1 MDIILLPFIGLILA
15 SMQQSQNLKKGHLGK
30 NTTNNLKGISIIFI
44 ILHHINQELGPVAG
58 TFFAS
63 RLSLAGRLG
72 VAIFFFVSG
81 YGIMR
86 QYQIKGPSYLK
97 NFLPHRLLPIV
108 MLYILAMVLIF
119 PIKHFLMGL
128 TLKQAAISM
137 TNGAPFV
144 NDSWF
149 ILAIIFFYLAFW
161 LAMKLSK
168 GHALPLFAILLLL
181 TAIYT
186 GYIWKKGMGEW
197 LINAAFVFPTGVL
210 FAYYEDRFIPFIQ
223 RYYSPIMLS
232 TSTLFAIC
240 FTLDEVHSLMR
251 YRMLS
256 EIFFALALMIISYKV
271 ECDNKLFLISSA
283 WSLNLY
289 LYHPFIASL
298 LHGNAAIAAHSVI
311 YGLLVIILSYLVA
324 GVIAFIQRKVKTIR
338 PKETIPVK
346 S

>member
-44 ILHHINQELGPVAG
+44 ILHHINQELGPV
-58 TFFAS
+58 
-63 RLSLAGRLG
+63 G

-97 NFLPHRLLPIV
+97 SFLPHRLLPIV
-108 MLYILAMVLIF
+108 TLYILAMVLIF

-210 FAYYEDRFIPFIQ
+210 
-223 RYYSPIMLS
+223 
-232 TSTLFAIC
+232 C

-324 GVIAFIQRKVKTIR
+324 GVIAFIQRKIKTIR